1 MILLN
6 KNYVAYHVH
15 TEMSLLDSATKYQDY
30 IDIAAQ
36 YGQTA
41 IAFTEHG

>member
-1 MILLN
+1 MTH
-6 KNYVAYHVH
+6 NYVAYHVH
-15 TEMSLLDSATKYQDY
+15 TDFSLLDSCTDFKNYVDLAV
-30 IDIAAQ
+30 Q

>member
-1 MILLN
+1 MK

-15 TEMSLLDSATKYQDY
+15 TMLSLLDSTTDFQDY

-41 IAFTEHG
+41 LAFTEHG